1 MIYAICNPTA
11 GSGRARKI
19 AGQVQS
25 WLAEGGMAFKM
36 LYTEYPGHAAELA
49 AQARERGADT
59 VLAIGGDGTN
69 LEVARGL
76 LGGGAAMGII
86 PAGTGNDFVKTLG
99 IPSNPRDALDYM
111 LSHPARKTDVGEVN
125 GKFFL
130 NVIGTGFDVSVLD
143 YAAKAKRYCRG
154 LLPYLYGVL
163 KTLRHFQSIRLTYTA
178 DGGAEQTLDAFVVA
192 VANGSRF
199 GGGIAIAPDAKADD
213 GKLDLV
219 VVGNIERK
227 CLLNRLMGLLKGDIL
242 SFPEAAF
249 VRVSSV
255 SFSCPGMRL
264 NVDGEILDETRADAR
279 ILPGA
284 LLIHW

>member
-19 AGQVQS
+19 ASQVQS
-25 WLAEGGMAFKM
+25 WLAESGKTCEM
-36 LYTEYPGHAAELA
+36 LFTEYPGHGTQLA
-49 AQARERGADT
+49 AQARDQGAET

-76 LGGGAAMGII
+76 LGGSAAMGII

-99 IPSNPRDALDYM
+99 SPSGPREALDFM
-111 LSHPARKTDVGEVN
+111 LAHPPRKTDVGEVN
-125 GKFFL
+125 GKLFL

-143 YAAKAKRYCRG
+143 YAAKAKKYCRG

-163 KTLRHFQSIRLTYTA
+163 KTLRHFRSIRLTYAA
-178 DGGAEQTLDAFVVA
+178 DGGEEKTLDAFVVA
-192 VANGSRF
+192 VANGNRF
-199 GGGIAIAPDAKADD
+199 GGGITIAPDATADD

-219 VVGNIERK
+219 VVGDIQRK
-227 CLLNRLMGLLKGDIL
+227 HLMNRLVGLLKGDIL
-242 SFPEAAF
+242 SFPETTFA
-249 VRVSSV
+249 RVSTV
-255 SFSCPGMRL
+255 SFSRPDMRL
-264 NVDGEILDETRADAR
+264 NVDGEISDEIRADAR

>member
-11 GSGRARKI
+11 GSGRAGKI
-19 AGQVQS
+19 ASQVQS
-25 WLAEGGMAFKM
+25 WLAAGGRACDI
-36 LYTEYPGHAAELA
+36 LYTEYPGHATSLA

-59 VLAIGGDGTN
+59 VLASGGDGTN

-76 LGGGAAMGII
+76 MGGGAAMGII

-99 IPSNPRDALDYM
+99 IPSSPREALDFM
-111 LSHPARKTDVGEVN
+111 LSHPPRKTDVGEVN
-125 GKFFL
+125 GKLFL

-143 YAAKAKRYCRG
+143 YAAKAKKYCRG

-163 KTLRHFQSIRLTYTA
+163 KTLRHFRSIRLTYAA
-178 DGGAEQTLDAFVVA
+178 DGGSEKTLDAFVVA

-199 GGGIAIAPDAKADD
+199 GGGITIAPDATADD

-227 CLLNRLMGLLKGDIL
+227 HLLSRLVGLLKGEIL
-242 SFPEAAF
+242 SFPETVFA
-249 VRVSSV
+249 RVSSV

-264 NVDGEILDETRADAR
+264 NVDGEILDDKRADAR

-284 LLIHW
+284 LLIHR

>member
-25 WLAEGGMAFKM
+25 WLAEGGMACDM

-59 VLAIGGDGTN
+59 VVAIGGDGTN

-76 LGGGAAMGII
+76 IGGGSAMGII

-99 IPSNPRDALDYM
+99 IPPNPRDALDYM
-111 LSHPARKTDVGEVN
+111 LSHSARKTDVGEVN
-125 GKFFL
+125 GKLFL

-199 GGGIAIAPDAKADD
+199 GGGITIAPDAKADD

-227 CLLNRLMGLLKGDIL
+227 HLLNRLMGLLKGEIL
-242 SFPEAAF
+242 SFPETAF
-249 VRVSSV
+249 ARVSSV

-264 NVDGEILDETRADAR
+264 HVDGEILDEPCADAR